1 MGRSDILNVSSIWVA
16 SLSNENAIGL
26 FEGRMEPGMTGTY
39 VNGMDSD
46 GARNGAVPD
55 LTFKVVIRMEIG

>member
-1 MGRSDILNVSSIWVA
+1 MGRSDILNVGSIWVA

-46 GARNGAVPD
+46 GARQTEQFP
-55 LTFKVVIRMEIG
+55 I